1 MPKARTPA
9 TSWKSGA
16 VPRTIRRPW
25 RVFDEE
31 MEQRLLQAETTS
43 GAGGDTEET
52 DIIRELYEE
61 IQVLQGVDTSGFR
74 HDHWAQVLQELGGRP
89 EEVATLL
96 PTNPDLDIHGFLDAV
111 FTTSGSS
118 SSSASPGITKPAA
131 STESA
136 PDPCALRILQIT
148 DVYVLENF
156 PSMKTLI
163 AEKEAE
169 LKAEYG
175 GASRCVSVLTGDFLA
190 PYLLSSI
197 DRGSGMVRMLN
208 ETPIQYVTW
217 GNHEADLSHEDVMCR
232 VEEYKGVWI
241 NSNMQS
247 HESFDK
253 CHCQQDVEVLEV
265 RSRGGKNSRRIGL
278 VGVLSDEATLYKPGA
293 FGGATIEDPWK
304 TLAFYKEKLE
314 KDQKC
319 DLVVPLCHLY
329 ESQDEITCHNF
340 DFPVILSG
348 HDHHVVDRTI
358 SGTRLLKPGSD
369 ARFCVQLDLVWD
381 HPGPDAPLR
390 LSAQLL
396 DLKDFTP
403 NASLAAS
410 VQEVYSTLDHLRCTQ
425 IVKVP
430 AAYRP
435 LSSVNSRG
443 SCTTNARFLC
453 SEIRN
458 ALNLD
463 CLEGSPHCDCVLING
478 GNFRG
483 ERDYK
488 ETEHMSLEDLMS
500 EMDESVEIVVALVP
514 GKLIQSGLRETWQS
528 ISGAWMQHDDQLEVD
543 ADGQVQKVA
552 GKALD
557 PDAMYRVG
565 TSRRFGIQLI
575 KGIAAYWAETPGAKP
590 HPESGIPVHSLLLH
604 YWAEKVWVRIWA
616 FLDKDHNGRID
627 PEEIKALDRTGT
639 GQLDHVDI
647 MNAVKNVA
655 HMETFEGEYTLTD
668 LIMKVAGHC
677 GQGTLTLVEI
687 NSRRRHRRQQL
698 RGIKRREVRVPSE
711 LLPDRGALAV
721 FQEISDM
728 DQRCYAEVSLEEL
741 SAFVCWRQKQDL
753 RQRQGDSD
761 DECGWQLEDDWDM
774 LDGGE
779 KIEWV
784 PEDPRKTLAADP
796 TGQWLTLLEDGPVK
810 CSPGGDLPRVPF
822 ESPGRAS
829 EENELDSGDSKE
841 GVHRCMNA
849 PQAAM
854 GASEAPEE
862 EEEIRDE
869 AEADMATGTEHAA
882 PGEAPVE
889 EANPE
894 DGVHEECIASQTSAN
909 RIKQAEDDDGQQ
921 ADDELGRIAA
931 TAAHEA
937 GPVSDEQAAPCS
949 EFHSADADVATDIT
963 APAEATGGQA
973 ARSNAQENAAVR
985 LARLFQAPSEAPE
998 QVPEGG
1004 EPDGEGVEAGARRA
1018 TRARRARR
1026 GPAARKSDSVQ
1037 LAIAAGADEGLARA
1051 AAQKRRAAA
1060 SNDEASG
1067 PKRGRAGKAKEQS
1080 HRRQMRGGWRCF
1092 VCDGGPSGKL
1102 GCLIRCDGCDKTFH
1116 MNCHDPQVTR
1126 PGLPNEKW
1134 YCSHCTEALAQHR
1147 ALRLRPGDFAWARLK
1162 ATSVLWPCVVLKL
1175 DFTKPD
1181 DPRPYWVNFFEGRKG
1196 AEQRGAWVSEEQ
1208 VLQWSHGTLIP
1219 ESASQRQAALR
1230 QAQAAGAG
1238 PFGTERCST
1247 PQTPRRKVAKVSSP
1261 ASGGTSTSSTTLPR
1275 SSPHGTPSSR

>member
-1 MPKARTPA
+1 MNRCNGDMAPGTRSSTLAAAHSAAICHHLPA
-9 TSWKSGA
+9 KVA
-16 VPRTIRRPW
+16 VVAQLPSC
-25 RVFDEE
+25 
-31 MEQRLLQAETTS
+31 LQNMR
-43 GAGGDTEET
+43 GGDTEEA

-61 IQVLQGVDTSGFR
+61 IQGLERLMQAAAARAKVQEVLQGVDTSGFR

-111 FTTSGSS
+111 FATGGSSS
-118 SSSASPGITKPAA
+118 SSSASAGQTKSAA
-131 STESA
+131 PTESA

-175 GASRCVSVLTGDFLA
+175 GQVCYKQATSEAKCEGASRCVSVLTGDFLA

-232 VEEYKGVWI
+232 VEEYQGVWI

-253 CHCQQDVEVLEV
+253 CHCQQAVEVLEV

-314 KDQKC
+314 KEQKC

-329 ESQDEITCHNF
+329 ESQDEITCRNF

-369 ARFCVQLDLVWD
+369 ARFCIQLDLVWD

-443 SCTTNARFLC
+443 CCTTSARFLC

-552 GKALD
+552 GKALE

-575 KGIAAYWAETPGAKP
+575 KGIAAYWAETPSAKP

-711 LLPDRGALAV
+711 LLPDRGPLAV

-741 SAFVCWRQKQDL
+741 SAFVCWRQEQDR
-753 RQRQGDSD
+753 RQRPGDSD

-779 KIEWV
+779 KIESHRLIVLWV
-784 PEDPRKTLAADP
+784 PEDGGGRDVARQTWA
-796 TGQWLTLLEDGPVK
+796 LLEDGPVK
-810 CSPGGDLPRVPF
+810 CSPGRDLPHLPRVPAF
-822 ESPGRAS
+822 ESPGGAS
-829 EENELDSGDSKE
+829 EENEGDSKE
-841 GVHRCMNA
+841 GV
-849 PQAAM
+849 QAAM
-854 GASEAPEE
+854 GASEAPEKE
-862 EEEIRDE
+862 EETRDSE
-869 AEADMATGTEHAA
+869 AEADLATGTEHVA
-882 PGEAPVE
+882 PGEEVPVE

-894 DGVHEECIASQTSAN
+894 DGVHEVCIASQTSAN
-909 RIKQAEDDDGQQ
+909 IMKQAQDDDGRQ

-931 TAAHEA
+931 TAHEA
-937 GPVSDEQAAPCS
+937 ADEEAAPCS
-949 EFHSADADVATDIT
+949 EFDSANAGVADIT

-973 ARSNAQENAAVR
+973 ARSNAQETAAVR
-985 LARLFQAPSEAPE
+985 LARLFQAP
-998 QVPEGG
+998 
-1004 EPDGEGVEAGARRA
+1004 EPPGAERDGGARVEPVERGRREITGVV

-1026 GPAARKSDSVQ
+1026 AARKSDSVQ
-1037 LAIAAGADEGLARA
+1037 APGADEGLPRA

-1060 SNDEASG
+1060 SNDEASR
-1067 PKRGRAGKAKEQS
+1067 PKRGKLHGSRRVPGKAEPWVGQNLQECEASS
-1080 HRRQMRGGWRCF
+1080 HRQSAAMSSPKRKNGAAKLLKVDFSKEFESRG
-1092 VCDGGPSGKL
+1092 
-1102 GCLIRCDGCDKTFH
+1102 
-1116 MNCHDPQVTR
+1116 
-1126 PGLPNEKW
+1126 
-1134 YCSHCTEALAQHR
+1134 
-1147 ALRLRPGDFAWARLK
+1147 
-1162 ATSVLWPCVVLKL
+1162 
-1175 DFTKPD
+1175 
-1181 DPRPYWVNFFEGRKG
+1181 
-1196 AEQRGAWVSEEQ
+1196 
-1208 VLQWSHGTLIP
+1208 IP
-1219 ESASQRQAALR
+1219 SASQPGCHQAAKR
-1230 QAQAAGAG
+1230 AGFSACTC
-1238 PFGTERCST
+1238 TEIIQDLYR
-1247 PQTPRRKVAKVSSP
+1247 
-1261 ASGGTSTSSTTLPR
+1261 TTR
-1275 SSPHGTPSSR
+1275 FVES

>member
-1 MPKARTPA
+1 
-9 TSWKSGA
+9 
-16 VPRTIRRPW
+16 
-25 RVFDEE
+25 
-31 MEQRLLQAETTS
+31 
-43 GAGGDTEET
+43 
-52 DIIRELYEE
+52 
-61 IQVLQGVDTSGFR
+61 
-74 HDHWAQVLQELGGRP
+74 
-89 EEVATLL
+89 
-96 PTNPDLDIHGFLDAV
+96 
-111 FTTSGSS
+111 
-118 SSSASPGITKPAA
+118 
-131 STESA
+131 
-136 PDPCALRILQIT
+136 
-148 DVYVLENF
+148 
-156 PSMKTLI
+156 
-163 AEKEAE
+163 
-169 LKAEYG
+169 
-175 GASRCVSVLTGDFLA
+175 
-190 PYLLSSI
+190 
-197 DRGSGMVRMLN
+197 MLN

-232 VEEYKGVWI
+232 VEEYQGVWI

-253 CHCQQDVEVLEV
+253 CHCQQAVEVLEV

-314 KDQKC
+314 KEQKC

-329 ESQDEITCHNF
+329 ESQDEITCRNF

-369 ARFCVQLDLVWD
+369 ARFCIQLDLVWD

-443 SCTTNARFLC
+443 CCTTSARFLC

-552 GKALD
+552 GKALE

-575 KGIAAYWAETPGAKP
+575 KGIAAYWAETPSAKP

-711 LLPDRGALAV
+711 LLPDAHV
-721 FQEISDM
+721 Q
-728 DQRCYAEVSLEEL
+728 DQ
-741 SAFVCWRQKQDL
+741 
-753 RQRQGDSD
+753 
-761 DECGWQLEDDWDM
+761 
-774 LDGGE
+774 
-779 KIEWV
+779 
-784 PEDPRKTLAADP
+784 
-796 TGQWLTLLEDGPVK
+796 
-810 CSPGGDLPRVPF
+810 
-822 ESPGRAS
+822 
-829 EENELDSGDSKE
+829 
-841 GVHRCMNA
+841 
-849 PQAAM
+849 
-854 GASEAPEE
+854 
-862 EEEIRDE
+862 
-869 AEADMATGTEHAA
+869 
-882 PGEAPVE
+882 
-889 EANPE
+889 
-894 DGVHEECIASQTSAN
+894 
-909 RIKQAEDDDGQQ
+909 QQ
-921 ADDELGRIAA
+921 
-931 TAAHEA
+931 
-937 GPVSDEQAAPCS
+937 
-949 EFHSADADVATDIT
+949 
-963 APAEATGGQA
+963 
-973 ARSNAQENAAVR
+973 
-985 LARLFQAPSEAPE
+985 
-998 QVPEGG
+998 QV
-1004 EPDGEGVEAGARRA
+1004 
-1018 TRARRARR
+1018 
-1026 GPAARKSDSVQ
+1026 
-1037 LAIAAGADEGLARA
+1037 
-1051 AAQKRRAAA
+1051 
-1060 SNDEASG
+1060 
-1067 PKRGRAGKAKEQS
+1067 
-1080 HRRQMRGGWRCF
+1080 
-1092 VCDGGPSGKL
+1092 
-1102 GCLIRCDGCDKTFH
+1102 
-1116 MNCHDPQVTR
+1116 
-1126 PGLPNEKW
+1126 
-1134 YCSHCTEALAQHR
+1134 
-1147 ALRLRPGDFAWARLK
+1147 
-1162 ATSVLWPCVVLKL
+1162 
-1175 DFTKPD
+1175 
-1181 DPRPYWVNFFEGRKG
+1181 
-1196 AEQRGAWVSEEQ
+1196 
-1208 VLQWSHGTLIP
+1208 
-1219 ESASQRQAALR
+1219 
-1230 QAQAAGAG
+1230 
-1238 PFGTERCST
+1238 
-1247 PQTPRRKVAKVSSP
+1247 
-1261 ASGGTSTSSTTLPR
+1261 
-1275 SSPHGTPSSR
+1275 

>member
-1 MPKARTPA
+1 MQAAAARA
-9 TSWKSGA
+9 K
-16 VPRTIRRPW
+16 VQ
-25 RVFDEE
+25 E
-31 MEQRLLQAETTS
+31 
-43 GAGGDTEET
+43 
-52 DIIRELYEE
+52 
-61 IQVLQGVDTSGFR
+61 VLQGVDTSGFR

-111 FTTSGSS
+111 FATGSS
-118 SSSASPGITKPAA
+118 SSSASAGQTKSAA
-131 STESA
+131 PTESA

-208 ETPIQYVTW
+208 ETLIQYVTW

-232 VEEYKGVWI
+232 VEEYQGVWI

-253 CHCQQDVEVLEV
+253 CHCQQAVEVLEV

-314 KDQKC
+314 KEQKC

-329 ESQDEITCHNF
+329 ESQDEITCRNF

-369 ARFCVQLDLVWD
+369 ARFCIQLDLVWD

-443 SCTTNARFLC
+443 CCTTSARFLC

-552 GKALD
+552 GKALE

-575 KGIAAYWAETPGAKP
+575 KGIAAYWAETPSAKP

-711 LLPDRGALAV
+711 LLPDAHV
-721 FQEISDM
+721 Q
-728 DQRCYAEVSLEEL
+728 DQ
-741 SAFVCWRQKQDL
+741 
-753 RQRQGDSD
+753 
-761 DECGWQLEDDWDM
+761 
-774 LDGGE
+774 
-779 KIEWV
+779 
-784 PEDPRKTLAADP
+784 
-796 TGQWLTLLEDGPVK
+796 
-810 CSPGGDLPRVPF
+810 
-822 ESPGRAS
+822 
-829 EENELDSGDSKE
+829 
-841 GVHRCMNA
+841 
-849 PQAAM
+849 
-854 GASEAPEE
+854 
-862 EEEIRDE
+862 
-869 AEADMATGTEHAA
+869 
-882 PGEAPVE
+882 
-889 EANPE
+889 
-894 DGVHEECIASQTSAN
+894 
-909 RIKQAEDDDGQQ
+909 QQ
-921 ADDELGRIAA
+921 
-931 TAAHEA
+931 
-937 GPVSDEQAAPCS
+937 
-949 EFHSADADVATDIT
+949 
-963 APAEATGGQA
+963 
-973 ARSNAQENAAVR
+973 
-985 LARLFQAPSEAPE
+985 
-998 QVPEGG
+998 QV
-1004 EPDGEGVEAGARRA
+1004 
-1018 TRARRARR
+1018 
-1026 GPAARKSDSVQ
+1026 
-1037 LAIAAGADEGLARA
+1037 
-1051 AAQKRRAAA
+1051 
-1060 SNDEASG
+1060 
-1067 PKRGRAGKAKEQS
+1067 
-1080 HRRQMRGGWRCF
+1080 
-1092 VCDGGPSGKL
+1092 
-1102 GCLIRCDGCDKTFH
+1102 
-1116 MNCHDPQVTR
+1116 
-1126 PGLPNEKW
+1126 
-1134 YCSHCTEALAQHR
+1134 
-1147 ALRLRPGDFAWARLK
+1147 
-1162 ATSVLWPCVVLKL
+1162 
-1175 DFTKPD
+1175 
-1181 DPRPYWVNFFEGRKG
+1181 
-1196 AEQRGAWVSEEQ
+1196 
-1208 VLQWSHGTLIP
+1208 
-1219 ESASQRQAALR
+1219 
-1230 QAQAAGAG
+1230 
-1238 PFGTERCST
+1238 
-1247 PQTPRRKVAKVSSP
+1247 
-1261 ASGGTSTSSTTLPR
+1261 
-1275 SSPHGTPSSR
+1275 